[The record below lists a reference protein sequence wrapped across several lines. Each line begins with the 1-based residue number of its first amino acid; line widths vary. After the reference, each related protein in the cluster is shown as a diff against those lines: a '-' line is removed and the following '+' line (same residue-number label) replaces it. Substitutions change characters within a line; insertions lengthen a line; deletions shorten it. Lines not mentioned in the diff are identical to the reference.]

1 MRRTPKQPTLR
12 TAVDREGNSNCLPV
26 TKNVNW
32 DHARYHPNF
41 RGCAIRTFE
50 NSKNVMCKLHTWT
63 HKNPCETTIS
73 SHPWPNSPK
82 TLLPSKLQLT
92 WCQDQSWHQAAIKIH
107 KGTTREQQLATP
119 SESHLTQ
126 HPPVAADH
134 WHIHLVGSSV
144 HKAEEST
151 WEMVCLPWQEKTVNK
166 WHCFGW
172 FLKCLGFK
180 VIQWWSVTTGKNVVT
195 VQL

>member
-1 MRRTPKQPTLR
+1 MLAGWW
-12 TAVDREGNSNCLPV
+12 TAPSLHEEQYEEKLQSSQHWELQLTGKGIAIACRSQKTSIGIMLDIIPV
-26 TKNVNW
+26 FG
-32 DHARYHPNF
+32 D
-41 RGCAIRTFE
+41 CAIRTFE
-50 NSKNVMCKLHTWT
+50 NSKKMSCANCTRGT

-73 SHPWPNSPK
+73 SHPWPNSPN
-82 TLLPSKLQLT
+82 TLLPSKLQLI

-151 WEMVCLPWQEKTVNK
+151 WEMVCLPWQEKMVNK
-166 WHCFGW
+166 WHW
-172 FLKCLGFK
+172 FWVILK
-180 VIQWWSVTTGKNVVT
+180 VSRV
-195 VQL
+195 